1 MKARNSLPRLGAP
14 ITNMLAITAAL
25 MPPPRTPEPF
35 ISKRAKANAKAKAKH
50 KRGGSLGHP
59 EKKP

>member
-1 MKARNSLPRLGAP
+1 VKATNTMPKLGVPLGWAEVALSIPR
-14 ITNMLAITAAL
+14 
-25 MPPPRTPEPF
+25 PPVRTPEPHV
-35 ISKRAKANAKAKAKH
+35 SKRAKANAKAKAKH